1 MRKSF
6 IVALIFCLFSGYTYG
21 QTSTCAQTLRLARST
36 YEQGRFH
43 EIPALLNSCLT
54 SAGGFSKQEKVEAL
68 RILTLSYIYQEE
80 PLQADD
86 AMLTL
91 LNTDH
96 YFEINENVDP
106 AEFTA
111 LYKTFRTTPIFS
123 VGAKFGGNYTM
134 PAPFTNYYVGSAG
147 ANAGEYSPAG
157 NIQFGLVFEK
167 LLFESNGDSK
177 WTAAPE
183 IMFSSLRFGY
193 ANESLSISDQTLEPF
208 SFIDGIFDQKRL
220 DLNLLIQ
227 YKLKNSIINPYFTAG
242 ANISYLLK
250 GEVQLETQFPSE
262 GSVVTGPAV
271 DIKDT
276 FKPLDYGVIVG
287 GGLKFK
293 FGEIFLT
300 ADARYRYGI
309 TNLVKESAR
318 SNPEATFDYGFVSN
332 DLRQSSVMI
341 NIGFIYPYFN
351 PKKLLK

>member
-111 LYKTFRTTPIFS
+111 LYKTFRTTPIFAF
-123 VGAKFGGNYTM
+123 GLKFGGNFTM
-134 PAPFTNYYVGSAG
+134 PTPFTNYYVGSA
-147 ANAGEYSPAG
+147 AAGVGDYSPAF
-157 NIQFGLVFEK
+157 NIQFGVAFEK
-167 LLFESNGDSK
+167 VLFERNPEPR

-183 IMFSSLRFGY
+183 IFYTSNTFGY
-193 ANESLSISDQTLEPF
+193 ANESLTVSDQTGTPF
-208 SFIDGIFDQKRL
+208 SFLDGTFDQKRL
-220 DLNLLIQ
+220 DLNLLVQ
-227 YKLKNSIINPYFTAG
+227 YKLSNSAINPYVTGG
-242 ANISYLLK
+242 ANISYLLSN
-250 GEVQLETQFPSE
+250 ELQVETQFPSE
-262 GSVVTGPAV
+262 GSVVTGPPV

-276 FKPLDYGVIVG
+276 FKAFDYGVVVG
-287 GGLKFK
+287 GGIKYK

-300 ADARYRYGI
+300 ADVRYRYGI
-309 TNLVKESAR
+309 TNLIKESDR

-332 DLRQSSVMI
+332 NLRQSNVI
-341 NIGFIYPYFN
+341 FNIGFIYPYFN